1 MGVAVTIDI
10 ILTQCFLH
18 SLRPCAS
25 LRTCLHTPHHFSL
38 LVPFFIFLLRGIP
51 SDSTVFFLPQSFHAY
66 FLCCTVEL
74 FHSVNILSA
83 FANKGKN
90 LCAQGVYSLVELNRT
105 RVWVIV
111 TQSRI
116 KNKSHLTYKLN
127 AVVFQR

>member
-74 FHSVNILSA
+74 FHSVIIRVSPVQFPPSVEFEMKLTVIPTLPPQS
-83 FANKGKN
+83 FAAALMEMSGPYNSSPRPE
-90 LCAQGVYSLVELNRT
+90 QHR
-105 RVWVIV
+105 
-111 TQSRI
+111 
-116 KNKSHLTYKLN
+116 
-127 AVVFQR
+127 